1 MTCHDAREQFSALV
15 DDALAPG
22 ERAALDAHLTTCA
35 DCRRELQRFRDTVAL
50 VRAVGP
56 VRAPAGF
63 VDRALEAARPVP
75 WYRRLVRGLFLPWP
89 VKLPIEAAAIVLVAV
104 GVALVYRGA
113 PELRQAARF
122 DSVAPA
128 VSRAPE
134 STAPPAPGP
143 GPAPERE
150 TDARRAQYRARE
162 LPRAPDQVQSSVKD
176 QGVKGPAEMQDK
188 PTVATPPAPAA
199 QQSAPLS
206 RDAEPQK
213 TLERG
218 ETKEPRASV
227 AERERGE
234 YLLPPAPCPP
244 GTRRRTARR
253 PPRVPIRPNG
263 RRRLSPGWRSRRR
276 PGCRAGWP
284 RATPTSLFAASASSA
299 RGSAPS
305 RIVASTHPVVA
316 TSSSSRSP
324 ARLTRSS
331 SESSRV
337 SVDGSR
343 ARNHPSCPLRSASFF
358 RSPADRRGP
367 TGAELPTTSPV

>member
-234 YLLPPAPCPP
+234 YLRAQPAP
-244 GTRRRTARR
+244 
-253 PPRVPIRPNG
+253 
-263 RRRLSPGWRSRRR
+263 
-276 PGCRAGWP
+276 
-284 RATPTSLFAASASSA
+284 ATPTPRPDQAKRSAPAVTGLAFAPPTGVSGRLAASDPDLAV
-299 RGSAPS
+299 RGVSELG
-305 RIVASTHPVVA
+305 
-316 TSSSSRSP
+316 
-324 ARLTRSS
+324 ARLGAVENRRVDAPGGGYIVELTV
-331 SESSRV
+331 SREAYAEFV
-337 SVDGSR
+337 R
-343 ARNHPSCPLRSASFF
+343 ELARLGRWQPSKEPS
-358 RSPADRRGP
+358 
-367 TGAELPTTSPV
+367 ELPAQVRVVLQITR